1 MVVTFQLSDLK
12 PSFAEHDV
20 NTPMYLF
27 VDGGQVDN
35 LVTYLY
41 QLPGHLDIE
50 PMYLYPPYDA
60 LKEVSPYMVRA
71 TAEVKQWFFSLNDI
85 TAGFFFSSEEPLDS
99 LRDYYRRFIQVQTP
113 YHSEVMLKMAHSEV
127 AWVLLSHADSPF
139 WGAMQTAWLPTR
151 LGWQVL
157 HAPKNPISLDS
168 ETMFVLNDE
177 VWQELGRISWRNNL
191 ETIAAHLDR
200 YFPEVRGKHP
210 DFGDWIHDHATT
222 GYQQGFT
229 TERDLLQ
236 YFNVLACVGD
246 NPKHIE
252 RRHPNIYT
260 LMTKPSA
267 STPSQRIE
275 KAAEMA
281 WAYYE
286 TSVQGEVGEQSNG

>member
-1 MVVTFQLSDLK
+1 MIFQLRDLK
-12 PSFAEHDV
+12 PSFAEQDA
-20 NTPMYLF
+20 NTPLYLF
-27 VDGGQVDN
+27 IDGGQVDN
-35 LVTYLY
+35 LATRLY
-41 QLPGHLDIE
+41 QLSSHLDIE
-50 PMYLYPPYDA
+50 PMYLYAPYDA
-60 LKEVSPYMVRA
+60 LKSVSPYIIRA
-71 TAEVKQWFFSLNDI
+71 TAEVRQWFFSLNDI
-85 TAGFFFSSEEPLDS
+85 TAGFFFSSDAPLDH
-99 LRDYYRRFIQVQTP
+99 LRDYYRRFIQVQAP
-113 YHSEVMLKMAHSEV
+113 YGSDVMLKMAHSEV

-139 WGAMQTAWLPTR
+139 WGAIQTAWLPTR

-157 HAPKNPISLDS
+157 HAPKTPIALDD
-168 ETMFVLNDE
+168 ETMFVLNDK
-177 VWQELGRISWRNNL
+177 VWEELGRIAWRNSL

-200 YFPEVRGKHP
+200 CFPEERSKQS
-210 DFGDWIHDHATT
+210 DFGRWIDAHAAT

-252 RRHPNIYT
+252 KRHPNIYT
-260 LMTKPSA
+260 LMTKPSV

-286 TSVQGEVGEQSNG
+286 TSVQGKVGE